1 MRAKKWQLIIT
12 FAATTAAM
20 AFERAA
26 KTQDL
31 PGRLIPVPTVIQAGC
46 GLAFCLEPAER
57 TAAQALLDEQGL
69 AAEGIHE
76 IWL

>member
-1 MRAKKWQLIIT
+1 MRARKWQLIIT
-12 FAATTAAM
+12 FASTTAAM

-26 KTQDL
+26 KTQGI
-31 PGRLIPVPTVIQAGC
+31 PGRLIPVPTVIKAGC
-46 GLAFCLEPAER
+46 GLAFCLEPAAR
-57 TAAQALLDEQGL
+57 TAAQQLLAEQGL

>member
-12 FAATTAAM
+12 FASTTAAM

-26 KTQDL
+26 KTQGL
-31 PGRLIPVPTVIQAGC
+31 PGRLIPVPTVIKAGC
-46 GLAFCLEPAER
+46 GLAFCLEPAAR
-57 TAAQALLDEQGL
+57 AAAQQLLEEQEL